1 MLTLFEGIGLAI
13 LRFFEYLGGIVYLFL
28 ETVSWISKGN
38 LRTALTVNQMALLG
52 VSSLGIVVI
61 TCSFAGMVLALQLA
75 DYAVRYGVQKYA
87 GGGVALAMSREF
99 APMLTAVVVAGR
111 AGSAITA
118 EIGSMKVTEQVDALR
133 VMGTSP
139 AGYLVVPRFLALV
152 LMLPVLATF
161 AGLGGTLGGAVV
173 ANMQANIQYKVFFD
187 SIKATLVPWDVY
199 AGLIKSCVFAAEIAL
214 IACQQGLI
222 TSGGAAGVG
231 RSTTQSVVNAMLLV
245 FITNF
250 FLSAWMFP
258 PQ

>member
-1 MLTLFEGIGLAI
+1 MLALFEELGSAVI
-13 LRFFEYLGGIVYLFL
+13 RFFEYLGGIVFLFL
-28 ETVSWISKGN
+28 ETLSWVSKGS
-38 LRTALTVNQMALLG
+38 LRTSLTVNQMALLG

-87 GGGVALAMSREF
+87 GGGVALAMAREF

-152 LMLPVLATF
+152 IMLPVLTTF

-173 ANMQANIQYKVFFD
+173 AKLQANIQYDVFFE
-187 SIKATLVPWDVY
+187 SIRFTLVPWDVY
-199 AGLIKSCVFAAEIAL
+199 AGLIKSCVFAAEIAV

-222 TSGGAAGVG
+222 TAGGAAGVG
-231 RSTTQSVVNAMLLV
+231 RSTTQSVVNAMLVV

-258 PQ
+258 PA